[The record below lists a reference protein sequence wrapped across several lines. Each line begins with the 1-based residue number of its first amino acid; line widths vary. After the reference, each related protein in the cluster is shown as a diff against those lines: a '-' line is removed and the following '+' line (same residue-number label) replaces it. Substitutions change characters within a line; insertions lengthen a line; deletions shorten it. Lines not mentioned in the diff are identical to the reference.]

1 MKGQASGKHSL
12 LRYAR
17 AAKKTGH
24 KGHGKDSTNLET
36 AQKEMEKAKILTQQ
50 NLSVA
55 NINAAQRAF

>member
-1 MKGQASGKHSL
+1 MKGQASSKHSL

-24 KGHGKDSTNLET
+24 KGHEKDSTNLET

-55 NINAAQRAF
+55 NFNAVQ